1 MLVLMSGGM
10 LGMFNCNKRAVPV
23 RWFENSAT
31 DLIVNIET
39 HARFNKEDSN
49 VAHACRKNDSAESE
63 QFCKLCLYTGGGNLV
78 YDAIISFVV
87 ENAGEMHFDCL
98 IAQVHDELS
107 SKCDLRLTHAV
118 LVPGLG
124 GA

>member
-39 HARFNKEDSN
+39 HAR
-49 VAHACRKNDSAESE
+49 
-63 QFCKLCLYTGGGNLV
+63 
-78 YDAIISFVV
+78 
-87 ENAGEMHFDCL
+87 
-98 IAQVHDELS
+98 
-107 SKCDLRLTHAV
+107 
-118 LVPGLG
+118 
-124 GA
+124 

>member
-1 MLVLMSGGM
+1 M
-10 LGMFNCNKRAVPV
+10 LGD
-23 RWFENSAT
+23 T
-31 DLIVNIET
+31 
-39 HARFNKEDSN
+39 RFNKEDSN

-78 YDAIISFVV
+78 YDASDAIISFVV

-118 LVPGLG
+118 LVPGGPSRERINSLCK
-124 GA
+124 AHAAHPCARRRR